1 MSRRVGGIEEFA
13 FEPLSEGEQLHLTI
27 AISGWLEESED
38 GKISLFKTCVSVALI
53 ISFPEP
59 ANFLLRM
66 LDENEV
72 SGKDQCFR

>member
-38 GKISLFKTCVSVALI
+38 GKISLFKTCVSC
-53 ISFPEP
+53 S
-59 ANFLLRM
+59 
-66 LDENEV
+66 
-72 SGKDQCFR
+72 